1 MADVAHLV
9 KSNAP
14 AQEVRTINVNVC
26 EFVNLKLMVILTIIF
41 LFVNLDRSLESSAVD
56 STSAPGHCRSHQLGE
71 LLPGGSSHYS
81 APSDCR
87 HRLQPR
93 ATVSRLPR
101 PTTSPGGES
110 DPSRASLHLMAEP
123 TSLRFQWTCQFRHD
137 ISPEANVK
145 TTTLLYLPST
155 HATVRVQFRVGIQWS
170 FGKGCGFS
178 GSLSER

>member
-1 MADVAHLV
+1 M
-9 KSNAP
+9 
-14 AQEVRTINVNVC
+14 II
-26 EFVNLKLMVILTIIF
+26 FFMFVIL
-41 LFVNLDRSLESSAVD
+41 DCSLESSAAD
-56 STSAPGHCRSHQLGE
+56 STSAPSHCGSHQLGE

-93 ATVSRLPR
+93 TAVSRLPR

-110 DPSRASLHLMAEP
+110 DASWACLHLVAEPASLRL
-123 TSLRFQWTCQFRHD
+123 QWTCQFRHD

-145 TTTLLYLPST
+145 TATLLYLPST
-155 HATVRVQFRVGIQWS
+155 HASVRDQFRVGVQWWS

-178 GSLSER
+178 G